1 MKRYKVGNT
10 SGSARGRLANKATL
24 GGHPRGYRRRGS
36 TLASGNA
43 RRPEDEH
50 ACASSESS
58 DLQNPRPPFAQ
69 FTRARGAPPFVLRCD
84 RLTYIQRNLA
94 RGFDLHQLTVN
105 AARSFSFALSRTP
118 LLVLLP
124 YLNARNDGVCPSKKR
139 ASRNGSQ
146 ESTICVRFACEFA
159 SPSFFFYIFCGC
171 APRRFRVQGGPP
183 RDRWDP
189 DRILGNF
196 GAELA
201 KKPNNLHHLHHHP
214 PPSGLFPEEFQEE
227 GNKGEAQ
234 GAQARP
240 VLSLFR
246 GRSRCRGEGPGG
258 ELGRVGSRGRLT

>member
-10 SGSARGRLANKATL
+10 SGSARGRLANKATR

-43 RRPEDEH
+43 RRPEHEH
-50 ACASSESS
+50 ACASSECS

-69 FTRARGAPPFVLRCD
+69 FTRARGAPPLVFRCG

-139 ASRNGSQ
+139 ASLKEVKSQRFVYDLHANLLRHPFSTFFVGAPHVDFAYKGS
-146 ESTICVRFACEFA
+146 S
-159 SPSFFFYIFCGC
+159 
-171 APRRFRVQGGPP
+171 QGP
-183 RDRWDP
+183 
-189 DRILGNF
+189 LGF
-196 GAELA
+196 
-201 KKPNNLHHLHHHP
+201 
-214 PPSGLFPEEFQEE
+214 
-227 GNKGEAQ
+227 
-234 GAQARP
+234 
-240 VLSLFR
+240 
-246 GRSRCRGEGPGG
+246 
-258 ELGRVGSRGRLT
+258 

>member
-69 FTRARGAPPFVLRCD
+69 FTRARGAPPLVLRCD

-171 APRRFRVQGGPP
+171 APRRFRVQGVLPGTVGILTEFLETLGPSS
-183 RDRWDP
+183 RKSRTTS
-189 DRILGNF
+189 IICIII
-196 GAELA
+196 
-201 KKPNNLHHLHHHP
+201 P
-214 PPSGLFPEEFQEE
+214 PLPGCSP
-227 GNKGEAQ
+227 KSS
-234 GAQARP
+234 RK
-240 VLSLFR
+240 R
-246 GRSRCRGEGPGG
+246 GTRGEPRGPSKTC
-258 ELGRVGSRGRLT
+258 LVFV

>member
-69 FTRARGAPPFVLRCD
+69 FTRARGAPPFVLRCG

-159 SPSFFFYIFCGC
+159 SPSFFFCGC
-171 APRRFRVQGGPP
+171 APRRFRVQGVLPGTVGILTEFLETLGPSS
-183 RDRWDP
+183 RKSRTTS
-189 DRILGNF
+189 IICIIII
-196 GAELA
+196 
-201 KKPNNLHHLHHHP
+201 P
-214 PPSGLFPEEFQEE
+214 PLPGCSP
-227 GNKGEAQ
+227 KSS
-234 GAQARP
+234 RK
-240 VLSLFR
+240 R
-246 GRSRCRGEGPGG
+246 GTRGEPRGPKPDLSCLCLGG
-258 ELGRVGSRGRLT
+258 DRDAGERGQVGNWGE